1 MEIQHWYWLEILV
14 FSFPNDYEQGW
25 TLKNEIKKE
34 GIGLHTGLNCSVI
47 IKPIEL
53 EGFYISFSEE
63 PNKLIPIDISQVRN
77 TPLCTTL
84 DLNGKKLSTVEHL
97 LASLIGAGL
106 THVNIEINGSEIPL
120 LDGSALGWIEEIAK
134 VGMTNSKTSPR
145 PRPEIKS
152 PIFVNKGES
161 VIFAIPSK
169 HLKLIGFIDF
179 PYKAIGQQ
187 MFSIDLSPNN
197 FVKEIAPARTF
208 GFLDQLEELKK
219 AGLIKGGGLDN
230 ALVCNGDSW
239 VNPPLRFANEPVRH
253 KLLDLIGDLAFV
265 GLPRAQIF
273 VYKGSHSLHT
283 EFAASLQKVLT

>member
-1 MEIQHWYWLEILV
+1 M
-14 FSFPNDYEQGW
+14 FSFPVDYEQGW
-25 TLKNEIKKE
+25 TLGNEIKKE
-34 GIGLHTGLNCSVI
+34 GIGLHTGIQCKVK
-47 IKPIEL
+47 IKPTESP
-53 EGFYISFSEE
+53 GFHFSFSEE
-63 PNKLIPIDISQVRN
+63 ENKVFSIDISQVRN

-84 DLNGKKLSTVEHL
+84 DLNGKKISTVEHL
-97 LASLIGAGL
+97 LASLLGVGL
-106 THVNIEINGSEIPL
+106 THAHIEVTGNEIPL
-120 LDGSALGWIEEIAK
+120 LDGSAIGWIEEIEK
-134 VGMTNSKTSPR
+134 VGMVNSITSPK
-145 PRPEIKS
+145 PRPELTS

-161 VIFAIPSK
+161 LIFAIPSK
-169 HLKLIGFIDF
+169 NLKLIGLIDF

-187 MFSIDLSPNN
+187 MFSIELSPNN

-219 AGLIKGGGLDN
+219 AGLIKGGALEN

-265 GLPRAQIF
+265 GLPKAQIF

>member
-1 MEIQHWYWLEILV
+1 M

-25 TLKNEIKKE
+25 TLQNEIIKD
-34 GIGLHTGLNCSVI
+34 GVGLHTGLKCKVI
-47 IKPIEL
+47 IKPTEL
-53 EGFYISFSEE
+53 TGFYISFSDE
-63 PNKLIPIDISQVRN
+63 PNNVIPIDISQVRN

-84 DLNGKKLSTVEHL
+84 DLNGKKVSTVEHL

-106 THVNIEINGSEIPL
+106 THVHIEIFGSEIPL
-120 LDGSALGWIEEIAK
+120 LDGSAIGWIEEIEK
-134 VGMTNSKTSPR
+134 VGMISSTSAPR

-152 PIFVNKGES
+152 PIFVSQGES
-161 VIFAIPSK
+161 VIFAKPSK
-169 HLKLIGFIDF
+169 NLKLIGLIDF

-187 MFSIDLSPNN
+187 IFSIEMSPNN

-219 AGLIKGGGLDN
+219 AGLIKGGSLEN

-239 VNPPLRFANEPVRH
+239 VNPPLRFPNEPVRH
-253 KLLDLIGDLAFV
+253 KLLDFIGDLAFV
-265 GLPRAQIF
+265 GLPRAMIF
-273 VYKGSHSLHT
+273 VYKGSHSLHA

>member
-1 MEIQHWYWLEILV
+1 M

-25 TLKNEIKKE
+25 TLQNEIIKD
-34 GIGLHTGLNCSVI
+34 GVGLHTGLKCKVI
-47 IKPIEL
+47 IKPTEL
-53 EGFYISFSEE
+53 IGFYISFSDE
-63 PNKLIPIDISQVRN
+63 PNNVFPIDISQVRN

-84 DLNGKKLSTVEHL
+84 DLNGKKVSTVEHL

-106 THVNIEINGSEIPL
+106 THVHIEIFGSEIPL
-120 LDGSALGWIEEIAK
+120 LDGSAIGWIEEIEK
-134 VGMTNSKTSPR
+134 VGMTRSTSAPR

-152 PIFVNKGES
+152 PIFVSQGES
-161 VIFAIPSK
+161 VIFAKPSK
-169 HLKLIGFIDF
+169 NLKLIGLIDF

-187 MFSIDLSPNN
+187 IFSIEMSPNN

-219 AGLIKGGGLDN
+219 AGLIKGGSLEN

-239 VNPPLRFANEPVRH
+239 VNPPLRFPNEPVRH
-253 KLLDLIGDLAFV
+253 KLLDFIGDLAFV
-265 GLPRAQIF
+265 GLPRAVIF
-273 VYKGSHSLHT
+273 VYKGSHSLHA

>member
-1 MEIQHWYWLEILV
+1 M
-14 FSFPNDYEQGW
+14 FSFPDDYEQGW
-25 TLKNEIKKE
+25 TLRSEIKKA
-34 GIGLHTGLNCSVI
+34 GTGLHTGLKCKVT
-47 IKPIEL
+47 IKPTDL
-53 EGFYISFSEE
+53 PGFHFSFSEE
-63 PNKLIPIDISQVRN
+63 AEKVFSIDISQVRN

-84 DLNGKKLSTVEHL
+84 DLNGRKISTVEHL

-106 THVNIEINGSEIPL
+106 THAHIEITGSEVPL
-120 LDGSALGWIEEIAK
+120 LDGSAIRWIEEIEK
-134 VGMTNSKTSPR
+134 VGMINSATSPK
-145 PRPEIKS
+145 PRPELTS

-161 VIFAIPSK
+161 VIFAIPAK
-169 HLKLIGFIDF
+169 NLKLIGLIDF

-187 MFSIDLSPNN
+187 MFSIELSPNN

-219 AGLIKGGGLDN
+219 AGLIKGGDLEN

-239 VNPPLRFANEPVRH
+239 INPPLRYSNEPVRH
-253 KLLDLIGDLAFV
+253 KLLDLIGDLSFV
-265 GLPRAQIF
+265 GLPKAQII

>member
-1 MEIQHWYWLEILV
+1 M
-14 FSFPNDYEQGW
+14 FSFPADYEQGW
-25 TLKNEIKKE
+25 TLGSEINKT
-34 GIGLHTGLNCSVI
+34 GIGLHSGIKSKVI
-47 IKPIEL
+47 IKPTEL
-53 EGFYISFSEE
+53 PGFHFSFSDEA
-63 PNKLIPIDISQVRN
+63 NKVFSLDISQVSHS
-77 TPLCTTL
+77 PLCTTI
-84 DLNGKKLSTVEHL
+84 DLNEKKISTVEHL
-97 LASLIGAGL
+97 LAALIGVGL
-106 THVNIEINGSEIPL
+106 THAHIEITGNEIPL
-120 LDGSALGWIEEIAK
+120 LDGSSIGWIEEIEK
-134 VGMTNSKTSPR
+134 VGMVNSSTYPKPR
-145 PRPEIKS
+145 PILTS

-169 HLKLIGFIDF
+169 VLKLIGLIDF
-179 PYKAIGQQ
+179 PYKAIGKQI
-187 MFSIDLSPNN
+187 FSIELSPNN

-208 GFLDQLEELKK
+208 GFLEQLKELKK
-219 AGLIKGGGLDN
+219 AGLIKGGALEN

>member
-1 MEIQHWYWLEILV
+1 M
-14 FSFPNDYEQGW
+14 FSFPDDYEQGW
-25 TLKNEIKKE
+25 TLRNQITKD
-34 GIGLHTGLNCSVI
+34 GIGLHTGLKCKVI
-47 IKPIEL
+47 IKSTEL
-53 EGFYISFSEE
+53 PGFHFSFSEE
-63 PNKLIPIDISQVRN
+63 SNKVFSIDISQVRH

-84 DLNGKKLSTVEHL
+84 DLNGKKISTVEHL

-106 THVNIEINGSEIPL
+106 THAHIEITGSEIPL
-120 LDGSALGWIEEIAK
+120 LDGSAIGWIEEIQT
-134 VGMTNSKTSPR
+134 VGMINSSTSPK
-145 PRPEIKS
+145 PRPELTS

-169 HLKLIGFIDF
+169 KLKLIGLIDF
-179 PYKAIGQQ
+179 PYKAIGEQF
-187 MFSIDLSPNN
+187 FSIELSPNN

-208 GFLDQLEELKK
+208 GFLDQLEELKQ
-219 AGLIKGGGLDN
+219 AGLIKGGALEN

-239 VNPPLRFANEPVRH
+239 VNPPLRFENEPVRH

-273 VYKGSHSLHT
+273 VYKGSHSLHA